1 MDIHIDNSNDSTANT
16 YTFLRIPIAVTIT
29 IPSDN
34 SYPIGSA
41 EASQKRLADYLF
53 MMQDYVEALNIYRRV
68 SKDYENDKVF
78 RPFHSQYSISLRL
91 SMFYVFLLD
100 NQSLIPLS
108 IYTLNRNGNT
118 LEQHVKWEDC
128 VPFCWILPLPR
139 DSILILMLLLPAM
152 SKVRERERA
161 QRHPTIIISHYHYR
175 YTYLIP
181 DT

>member
-78 RPFHSQYSISLRL
+78 RPFHSHYSISLRL
-91 SMFYVFLLD
+91 CSMF
-100 NQSLIPLS
+100 
-108 IYTLNRNGNT
+108 
-118 LEQHVKWEDC
+118 
-128 VPFCWILPLPR
+128 
-139 DSILILMLLLPAM
+139 
-152 SKVRERERA
+152 
-161 QRHPTIIISHYHYR
+161 
-175 YTYLIP
+175 
-181 DT
+181 